1 MYLVFCDTYI
11 TSYRQSI
18 CDCICSIRDLTVR
31 PIRTASGK
39 IGLYGDVRWM
49 PVTPILGQ
57 PSLGGG
63 AKEGF
68 FAAMQLKRRR
78 KAAQIGHQAAIAGMQ
93 PEVHR

>member
-1 MYLVFCDTYI
+1 
-11 TSYRQSI
+11 
-18 CDCICSIRDLTVR
+18 
-31 PIRTASGK
+31 
-39 IGLYGDVRWM
+39 M